1 LPDKR
6 KHRGPHPEDQQLFAQ
21 EHVVALREA
30 TRDLSWL
37 LTRGYASVSALK
49 IVGDRY
55 SLTARQRIAVARCAC
70 SEEAVIR
77 RKAHQVDAS
86 KLPGQ
91 PFWIDGYNVLTSIES
106 ALAGG
111 VILHARDG
119 TYRDMASMH
128 GTYRSVE
135 ETIPAILL
143 VGEVLSSLGVA
154 PCHWLLDKP
163 VSNSGRLK
171 AKIEELA
178 AEHQW
183 SWDVELSASTD
194 RALLSSRDVVASAD
208 SQILDGADRCCN
220 LVRMVIYSKMSN
232 AWVVDLSS

>member
-1 LPDKR
+1 MPDKR
-6 KHRGPHPEDQQLFAQ
+6 KHRGPHPEDQEFFSQ
-21 EHVVALREA
+21 EQVPRLQEA

-37 LTRGYASVSALK
+37 LTRGYAPVSALK

-55 SLTARQRIAVARCAC
+55 SLTGSQRVAVARCAC
-70 SEEAVIR
+70 SDEAAIR

-86 KLPGQ
+86 AVTNQ
-91 PFWIDGYNVLTSIES
+91 PLWIDGYNVLTSIES

-111 VILHARDG
+111 VILHSRDG
-119 TYRDMASMH
+119 VYRDMASMH

-143 VGEVLSSLGVA
+143 VGEVLGSMNLGT
-154 PCHWLLDKP
+154 CHWLLDKP

-178 AEHQW
+178 AEYDW
-183 SWDVELSASTD
+183 TCDVELSASLD
-194 RALLSSRDVVASAD
+194 GFLISCQEVVASAD
-208 SQILDGADRCCN
+208 SQILDGAERWCN
-220 LVRMVIYSKMSN
+220 LARAVIDSTIAD
-232 AWVVDLSS
+232 AWIVDLSS

>member
-1 LPDKR
+1 MPDKR
-6 KHRGPHPEDQQLFAQ
+6 KHRGSHPEDQELFSE
-21 EHVVALREA
+21 EHIASLREA

-49 IVGDRY
+49 IVGDKY
-55 SLTARQRIAVARCAC
+55 SLTARQRIAVARCTCGDEVAT
-70 SEEAVIR
+70 R
-77 RKAHQVDAS
+77 RTAHQVDAS
-86 KLPGQ
+86 ALAGQ
-91 PFWIDGYNVLTSIES
+91 ALWIDGYNVLTSIES

-143 VGEVLSSLGVA
+143 VGEVLASLNVGT
-154 PCHWLLDKP
+154 CHWLLDKP

-171 AKIEELA
+171 VKIEELA
-178 AEHQW
+178 IEYQW
-183 SWDVELSASTD
+183 DWDVELLPSLD
-194 RALLSSRDVVASAD
+194 RFLISCDGLVASAD
-208 SQILDGADRCCN
+208 SQVLDGAERWFN
-220 LVRMVIYSKMSN
+220 LARTVIDSTTAD
-232 AWVVDLSS
+232 AWVVELSS